1 MPTLQNM
8 AVDRPQSAKGLRF
21 LVAFQAAL
29 AAIVLVGALA
39 YPQAGA
45 TALAIP
51 IGTPA
56 STGGLGWLDD
66 AQIVGTAG
74 PRSHLLVRAGS
85 NSTALAALAS
95 GWLLLHVPMSLCGK
109 SRPRRT

>member
-1 MPTLQNM
+1 M
-8 AVDRPQSAKGLRF
+8 AVDRPQSAKGLRH
-21 LVAFQAAL
+21 LVAVQAVL
-29 AAIVLVGALA
+29 AAIVLIGAIA

-51 IGTPA
+51 ISTPA
-56 STGGLGWLDD
+56 ATRGLGWLSD
-66 AQIVGTAG
+66 AQIVGAAG
-74 PRSHLLVRAGS
+74 PQARLLVRARS
-85 NSTALAALAS
+85 NNTALAALAS